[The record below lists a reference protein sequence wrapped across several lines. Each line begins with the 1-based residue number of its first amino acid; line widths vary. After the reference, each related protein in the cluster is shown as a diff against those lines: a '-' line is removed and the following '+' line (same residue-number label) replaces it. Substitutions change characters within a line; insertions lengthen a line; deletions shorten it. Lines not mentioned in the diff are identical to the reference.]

1 MVEQVLIGLKA
12 LFLVLLYF
20 FIWRVVRAAS
30 RDLGP
35 APQESFILAPAQAR
49 LAGAGADG
57 PAPSGRLV
65 VVESPAVEAGASYDA
80 GAVPVTLGRST
91 ENTVSLAGDE
101 FASSRHARVE
111 SQRDGVW
118 LFDVGSTNGT
128 YVNGRRIDGRV
139 RLHPGDVVKVG
150 GTELRYEQ

>member
-30 RDLGP
+30 RDLRT

-49 LAGAGADG
+49 GLAGGSDG

-65 VVESPAVEAGASYDA
+65 VVESPALEAGAVYDT
-80 GAVPVTLGRST
+80 GAVPVTLGRSAD
-91 ENTVSLAGDE
+91 NTVALARDE

-111 SQRDGVW
+111 AQRDGVW

-128 YVNGRRIDGRV
+128 YVNGHRIDGRV
-139 RLHPGDVVKVG
+139 RLNPGDVVKVG
-150 GTELRYEQ
+150 GTELRYER